1 MKIEIGKLYIS
12 VGIHV
17 THFLYSDPFIVTG
30 VDEDKYTYTYQS
42 DGWRTS
48 RRQDHFTSDLIKP
61 CTKLDLLLLGVDN
74 VEMD

>member
-1 MKIEIGKLYIS
+1 LKIEIGKLYIS
-12 VGIHV
+12 LGHHV
-17 THFLYSDPFIVTG
+17 THFLYQDPFKVTG
-30 VDEDKYTYTYQS
+30 VDGNKYTYTYSS
-42 DGWRTS
+42 DGWETS